1 MLLQEEMENFCNL
14 TTHFMLKPFIKVI
27 MHVQLKHI
35 CGAAVAMQMVQLH
48 KVWYTQQRLMY
59 SSIVDR

>member
-1 MLLQEEMENFCNL
+1 
-14 TTHFMLKPFIKVI
+14 MLKPFIKVI